1 MLSEDL
7 KSRKLILTCYQVTSI
22 LSDFSLRRDIK
33 LLHGQVTKDGIPWK
47 ADDSSCYQS
56 SSNKSQ
62 SSAYFQIWIQESS
75 I

>member
-33 LLHGQVTKDGIPWK
+33 LLHGQVTKDGIP
-47 ADDSSCYQS
+47 
-56 SSNKSQ
+56 
-62 SSAYFQIWIQESS
+62 
-75 I
+75 